1 MGSVKIQFFTRYIFF
16 ASLAIS
22 NLNIP
27 KFSFGSENIVLCF
40 PCSDMHMMV
49 ANPEKV
55 ISFN

>member
-27 KFSFGSENIVLCF
+27 IFFLVVRILSCVF
-40 PCSDMHMMV
+40 PVQIC
-49 ANPEKV
+49 
-55 ISFN
+55 I

>member
-55 ISFN
+55 IK

>member
-27 KFSFGSENIVLCF
+27 KFSFGSENIALVFSLF
-40 PCSDMHMMV
+40 RYAYDGGKS
-49 ANPEKV
+49 
-55 ISFN
+55 